1 MARVDDSID
10 FGPRKPYRRYPWDQW
25 ANGETWVL
33 TQGEDFDVTVDSF
46 CDTAREWARTHGYLL
61 RSEAHSE
68 TTVFLRFVKRE
79 EA

>member
-25 ANGETWVL
+25 TNGETWVL

-46 CDTAREWARTHGYLL
+46 L
-61 RSEAHSE
+61 RYRPRVGKDSR
-68 TTVFLRFVKRE
+68 VPPPVGGPL
-79 EA
+79 